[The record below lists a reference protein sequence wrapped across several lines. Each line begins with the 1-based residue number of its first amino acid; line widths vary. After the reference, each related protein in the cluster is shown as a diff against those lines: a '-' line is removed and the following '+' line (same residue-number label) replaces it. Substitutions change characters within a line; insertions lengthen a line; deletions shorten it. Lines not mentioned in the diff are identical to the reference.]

1 MDIKV
6 FVSESYSDLVRP
18 ISSTIEQLLEV
29 AGWRS
34 TFLDDSS
41 KADLTYCPNSSFSNM
56 PCASIESWR
65 SIHHSHL
72 TYFNDLYVPNLSIVQ
87 SSLSKQVDFVYVAY
101 YFLTGSFE
109 DNLEL
114 HQNSFVPVFDSVI
127 CNAIKMPI
135 VEICI
140 SRLRQLLINKSV
152 SSPAPRWPV
161 GKKWALCISHD
172 CDRIKK
178 FRTFSHFRDSFAHIK
193 RKKLLSSIKSY
204 SYANISLLANFSGIK
219 DPYVESWSKWIEFQ
233 NSNNIKSTFFLCTWN
248 RFDKNSSILDVD
260 YNCFDK
266 SLCHFIRDLHENGF
280 DVGLH
285 TSIKAWDCR
294 RYDVEVE
301 KFEKAFGFEPLGY
314 RGHYWSLSLN
324 NPNDSMKLASDTTNM
339 VYSSCLGMN
348 LLSGYRRGICY
359 PYRHFDKINGE
370 YAGNWEVPPI
380 MMDQSLFFSMN
391 KNYQIKQTLQDKI
404 NNLKA
409 FNGCFVLD
417 WHSDSLTKGYM
428 NNITESL
435 LSEIEKFA
443 SDSECWITTISE
455 IVNWSKDGRWKASKK

>member
-1 MDIKV
+1 MEIKV
-6 FVSESYSDLVRP
+6 FVSKSYRDFVRP

-34 TFLDDSS
+34 VFVDDPSY
-41 KADLTYCPNSSFSNM
+41 ADIIYCSNSSLSNID
-56 PCASIESWR
+56 CASIESWR
-65 SIHHSHL
+65 DMHNSYLVH
-72 TYFNDLYVPNLSIVQ
+72 FNDLYLPNLSIVKRD
-87 SSLSKQVDFVYVAY
+87 LSKQVDFVYVAY

-114 HQNSFVPVFDSVI
+114 HQNSFVPIFDSLI
-127 CNAIKMPI
+127 CKSINKPI

-140 SRLRQLLINKSV
+140 NRLRKFLIDKRV
-152 SSPAPRWPV
+152 SSPAPRWPI

-193 RKKLLSSIKSY
+193 RKKLVSSIKSF

-219 DPYVESWSKWIEFQ
+219 DPYTESWSNWIKFQ
-233 NSNNIKSTFFLCTWN
+233 NLNNIKSTFFLCTWN

-266 SLCHFIRDLHENGF
+266 SLYLLIRDLHENGF

-285 TSIKAWDCR
+285 TSINAWDHR

-301 KFEKAFGFEPLGY
+301 KFEKAYGFEPQGY
-314 RGHYWSLSLN
+314 RGHYWSMSLN
-324 NPNDSMKLASDTTNM
+324 NANDSMKLASETTNM

-348 LLSGYRRGICY
+348 LHTGYRRGICY

-380 MMDQSLFFSMN
+380 MMDQSLLFSIN
-391 KNYQIKQTLQDKI
+391 KNYQIKQTLQAEI
-404 NNLKA
+404 HNIKA

-435 LSEIEKFA
+435 LGEIEKLA
-443 SDSECWITTISE
+443 SDSECWIANMSE
-455 IVNWSKDGRWKASKK
+455 IVNWSKDGRWKANIK